1 MKHLKSIQGFSAVAA
16 IVMILAS
23 ATTLA
28 IGTTTLN
35 AQAQNGAT
43 PQQIKDF
50 LTQAIQAL
58 DSGDNTKAGQ
68 QLKLAAEQMGALTG
82 VSVASTT
89 GESGDKG
96 EGIEEGPGED
106 ADESGDSDKNDE
118 ED

>member
-23 ATTLA
+23 
-28 IGTTTLN
+28 TLN
-35 AQAQNGAT
+35 AQAQNAAT

-58 DSGDNTKAGQ
+58 DSGDNTKAVQ

-82 VSVASTT
+82 VSVVSSN
-89 GESGDKG
+89 GESDDKG

-106 ADESGDSDKNDE
+106 ADEPGDSDKNDE

>member
-35 AQAQNGAT
+35 AQAQNAAT

-58 DSGDNTKAGQ
+58 DRGDNTKAVQ
-68 QLKLAAEQMGALTG
+68 QLKLATDQMGTLTG
-82 VSVASTT
+82 VSVVSSNV
-89 GESGDKG
+89 ESDDKG
-96 EGIEEGPGED
+96 EGVEEGPGED
-106 ADESGDSDKNDE
+106 ADEPGDSDKNDK